1 MSNRPNPLA
10 LALLQMIEASAQP
23 PRAAIPGRIELKAKG
38 ASAAEVYIYGDIG
51 ESWWG
56 ESITAKDVVD
66 QLNELDA
73 AVKTIDVYINSYGGS
88 VNDGL
93 AIYNALKRKAKAGIT
108 VHTHVDGIAAS
119 IASLIAMAGDQV
131 HMARNTRLMIH
142 APWGALYIA
151 GNAAEVREA
160 AEDFATLL
168 DGMAR
173 SMAESYAAKT
183 GKPVDEMLALLEDGI
198 DHWYSAEEAK
208 DAGFCDVISDEP
220 EQADAAALAVEM
232 LAAEPAFARYLQRM
246 PAQLAASLRR
256 PGRGAAPVSP
266 AAAGA
271 TPPAKPGNH
280 EESTMSQPQKPAAAP
295 QQPSGNALT
304 VTVEPGALGAVMA
317 AVRARNEQV
326 RAALEPHLANPE
338 IRALHDEALTNPE
351 LTVEDVNAKALRIL
365 AAGAAPVGSR
375 GHVEPGRDEID
386 REREAKVSALLARAG
401 ILQGDAAERARQG
414 NPYATFSLISLAETS
429 LIRAGVNTRQMS
441 REEIARRAL
450 AQQGT
455 GDFPILLENALHKVL
470 LTGYNTAPFTWNRFC
485 AIGTLSDYRPH
496 ARYHLSSFSDLLPT
510 GEGGEYKNGTL
521 GDGQKEVI
529 QGSRKGRIL
538 QITPEVLVNDDLGAF
553 TRVALALGQAAG
565 RTIEKDVYALFALNS
580 GNGPTM
586 SDGNPLFHASHGNIA
601 GTGAAPSVAAFDA
614 ARQALASQK
623 DPGGNDYLDIT
634 AALWLGPL
642 ALGGQARVVNDAQY
656 DVDVSNKFQVPNKVR
671 GMVRDVI
678 DTPRLAGNAWYLLA
692 DPAIEPVFEVAFLDG
707 VQTPTLEQEVNFR
720 TDGLSW
726 KVVHKY
732 GVAAVGYRGIHKNP
746 GA

>member
-1 MSNRPNPLA
+1 MPNRPNPLA
-10 LALLQMIEASAQP
+10 LAVLQMIEATAHAG
-23 PRAAIPGRIELKAKG
+23 PRAAIPGRIELKARG

-88 VNDGL
+88 VHDGL

-119 IASLIAMAGDQV
+119 IASLIAMAGEQV

-173 SMAESYAAKT
+173 AMAESYAAKT
-183 GKPVDEMLALLEDGI
+183 GRPVDEMLALLEDGV

-271 TPPAKPGNH
+271 IPPAKPGNH
-280 EESTMSQPQKPAAAP
+280 EEPTMPQAQNPAAAP
-295 QQPSGNALT
+295 QQPSGNTAT
-304 VTVEPGALGAVMA
+304 IDQSAFAAAMA

-326 RAALEPHLANPE
+326 RAALEPHLANPD
-338 IRALHDEALTNPE
+338 IRALHDEALANPE
-351 LTVEDVNAKALRIL
+351 MSIEDVNAKALRIL

-375 GHVEPGRDEID
+375 GHVEPGRDETD

-401 ILQGDAAERARQG
+401 ILQGEAAERARQG

-450 AQQGT
+450 AQQST
-455 GDFPILLENALHKVL
+455 SDFPILLENALHKVL
-470 LTGYNTAPFTWNRFC
+470 LTGYSTAPFTWNRFC

-496 ARYHLSSFSDLLPT
+496 PRYHLSSFSDLLPA

-565 RTIEKDVYALFALNS
+565 RTIEKDVYALFGLNS

-601 GTGAAPSVAAFDA
+601 GSGAAPSVAAFDA

-634 AALWLGPL
+634 AAIWLGPL

-671 GMVRDVI
+671 GMVRDVV

-720 TDGLSW
+720 SDGLSW

>member
-23 PRAAIPGRIELKAKG
+23 PRAAIPGRIEIKAKS

-280 EESTMSQPQKPAAAP
+280 EEPTMPQAQNPAAAP
-295 QQPSGNALT
+295 QQPSGNTA
-304 VTVEPGALGAVMA
+304 TVEPGALAAAMA

-496 ARYHLSSFSDLLPT
+496 SRYHLSSFSDLLPT

>member
-23 PRAAIPGRIELKAKG
+23 PRAAIPGRIEIKAKS

-280 EESTMSQPQKPAAAP
+280 EEPTMPQAQNPAAAP
-295 QQPSGNALT
+295 QQPSGNTA
-304 VTVEPGALGAVMA
+304 TVEPGALAAAMA

-496 ARYHLSSFSDLLPT
+496 SRYHLSSFSDLLPT

-565 RTIEKDVYALFALNS
+565 RTIEKDVYALFALNG